1 MITNSTEK
9 DGESHPFFIFAK
21 NSLMDKYKEPL
32 EDITYEGE
40 EVRLCKD
47 GRYRWKYKVNMFTN
61 PAILITVFK
70 VFFFTIV
77 GLFVVFGF
85 FLYVIHGDWEGLWW
99 MTKGMLIALGG
110 FFVLSLLGYL
120 FVALI
125 YHGKYIV
132 LFEMDENEVVHIQV
146 PEQFQKAQRIGII
159 TAFAGL
165 LTRRPGVAGAG
176 LMSAS
181 RSSSTSVFAYVRKVK
196 RRRWMHLIKVNQ
208 LLDRNQVYVRKEDY
222 DFVYDFI
229 KSHCPK
235 VK

>member
-1 MITNSTEK
+1 
-9 DGESHPFFIFAK
+9 
-21 NSLMDKYKEPL
+21 MDKYNEPL

-47 GRYRWKYKVNMFTN
+47 GKYRWKYKVNMFTN

-120 FVALI
+120 LVALM

-146 PEQFQKAQRIGII
+146 PEQFKTAQKIGII
-159 TAFAGL
+159 TAIAGL

-176 LMSAS
+176 LMSAG
-181 RSSSTSVFAYVRKVK
+181 RSSSTSVLANVRKVK

-208 LLDRNQVYVRKEDY
+208 LLNRNQVYARKEDY

-229 KSHCPK
+229 KSHCPNAK
-235 VK
+235 